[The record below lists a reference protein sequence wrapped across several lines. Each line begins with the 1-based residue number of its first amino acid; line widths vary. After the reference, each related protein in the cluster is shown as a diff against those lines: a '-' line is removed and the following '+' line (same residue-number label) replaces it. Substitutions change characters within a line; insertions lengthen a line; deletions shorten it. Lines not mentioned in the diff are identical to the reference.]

1 MQTARINS
9 TPRLFPSGCSL
20 SFVIIFLCAAL
31 CQETRATS
39 DRRVPSFNLG
49 EKVEARWNVPAN
61 AWYPATIT
69 ADNGNGTYEV
79 KYDDGAVR
87 SYPAE
92 EVRRKFSY
100 EDKVEGFYTPDQT
113 WYGATVIGVRP
124 NRVHILWDDG
134 PLLNSLRF
142 KKVEHVRFKPMNSWE
157 QGQCE
162 RVLID
167 DLTAIVLQ
175 YAMHAGEAKQ
185 ILTADPTLV
194 HFYCEYGSG
203 FEEPG
208 VHVMG
213 AGDHQLNGLYSRKE
227 VREGPS
233 NGFPGYC
240 NWAQSHA
247 GRYWYEKDDG
257 CHIRAM
263 NIHDTVFANTYAQR
277 GGGWVICG
285 SKGGAR
291 YKCHV
296 PAEQNDGLPPA
307 QGWETFSNHFD
318 MFTPVPTLRVVA

>member
-1 MQTARINS
+1 MLRARINS
-9 TPRLFPSGCSL
+9 TPRLFQSGCSL
-20 SFVIIFLCAAL
+20 SFLAIALCAAL
-31 CQETRATS
+31 CQGTRATS
-39 DRRVPSFNLG
+39 
-49 EKVEARWNVPAN
+49 E
-61 AWYPATIT
+61 
-69 ADNGNGTYEV
+69 
-79 KYDDGAVR
+79 
-87 SYPAE
+87 
-92 EVRRKFSY
+92 FSY

-113 WYGATVIGVRP
+113 WYGATVLDPVLSARPTLVRL
-124 NRVHILWDDG
+124 LWDDVHG
-134 PLLNSLRF
+134 ESYF
-142 KKVEHVRFKPMNSWE
+142 MVVKVEHVRFKPMNSWE

-208 VHVMG
+208 VTVMG
-213 AGDHQLNGLYSRKE
+213 AGDPQLNGLYSRKE